1 MISNTNTPR
10 ILQYMYANISPSSLK
25 CVLMNPHHHTNIQT
39 LFRIYHDNSTQIA
52 IFIYTTNSKQNYI
65 YHNNI
70 ISLILNIIYT
80 ITSIFTIITNKRTKE
95 KKKKGCGQISI
106 SIIQISS
113 YTSYKKG
120 GKDSVTCGS

>member
-10 ILQYMYANISPSSLK
+10 ILQYMYANISPSSL
-25 CVLMNPHHHTNIQT
+25 VLMNEHRHINIQT

-80 ITSIFTIITNKRTKE
+80 ITSIFTIITNKR
-95 KKKKGCGQISI
+95 KKKKKRLWTNFNFNYTNF
-106 SIIQISS
+106 IIHILQ
-113 YTSYKKG
+113 KG
-120 GKDSVTCGS
+120 GKR